1 MNHFL
6 YKSLI
11 QKIKMLKRLSIVEE
25 EYLGILAFNKN
36 NSLAAKRLVFY
47 NLKLAI
53 KIAYQYKKSWN
64 NLMDLVQEA
73 CVGMIIA
80 SKKWDP
86 SKSTRFGTYSLY
98 WIKAQLSRFL
108 MLNFKIVNSGNTRIG
123 RKIYSSLFKVYKK
136 IFSYG
141 KKASLKLI
149 AKNSNE
155 YSGDLA
161 VVLTL
166 DSKNA
171 YNSKQICKNSR
182 NEATTLY
189 NIGSQGLTCP
199 EKIIE
204 KSQLQSRI
212 KESISNFYFLI
223 TNERDKYIWLNC
235 LASDIS
241 ISLIAIGK
249 KFTISK
255 QRVGQLIKRLKVHFR
270 KYMLSNL
277 GYNYTDFR

>member
-1 MNHFL
+1 
-6 YKSLI
+6 
-11 QKIKMLKRLSIVEE
+11 
-25 EYLGILAFNKN
+25 
-36 NSLAAKRLVFY
+36 VFY

-86 SKSTRFGTYSLY
+86 DKNTRFGTYSLY

-123 RKIYSSLFKVYKK
+123 RKMYSNLFKVYKK

-161 VVLTL
+161 IVLTPNN
-166 DSKNA
+166 K
-171 YNSKQICKNSR
+171 
-182 NEATTLY
+182 ELY
-189 NIGSQGLTCP
+189 NPRKVCENTPNEIPASHNLSSQGLTSP

-204 KSQLQSRI
+204 KSQLQSGI
-212 KESISNFYFLI
+212 KESINNFYFLI
-223 TNERDKYIWLNC
+223 TNERDRYIWLNC

-241 ISLIAIGK
+241 ISLVAIGK
-249 KFTISK
+249 KFFISK
-255 QRVGQLIKRLKVHFR
+255 QRVGQLIKRLKAHFK

-277 GYNYTDFR
+277 GYNYADFK